1 VHPPFPPCSIDHGHF
16 SQTQGIVVSKEIA
29 ELRAVI
35 DNMAASLAT
44 V

>member
-1 VHPPFPPCSIDHGHF
+1 
-16 SQTQGIVVSKEIA
+16 VVSKEIA